1 MDDNETVKKAQRIAR
16 SVGLKAYR
24 LWNNKTGPNNH
35 VLYCVADGAGIV
47 AGQKYDLTPRRR
59 WPTAQS
65 SQ

>member
-1 MDDNETVKKAQRIAR
+1 MDDNETVKKAQLIAR
-16 SVGLKAYR
+16 SVGLKVYR
-24 LWNNKTGPNNH
+24 QTGPNNH